1 MKRIVLLI
9 TTLAIASSLSLTGCS
24 KDNQQP
30 DKAAPATEK
39 SAPATEKPAPA
50 TEKSAPATE
59 KSAPA
64 PKKNSP

>member
-9 TTLAIASSLSLTGCS
+9 TTLAIASSLSLSGCS

-30 DKAAPATEK
+30 DNAAPASEK
-39 SAPATEKPAPA
+39 SAPAS
-50 TEKSAPATE
+50 EKSAPTSE

-64 PKKNSP
+64 PQKNSP

>member
-9 TTLAIASSLSLTGCS
+9 TTLAIASSLSLSGCS

-30 DKAAPATEK
+30 DNAAPASEK
-39 SAPATEKPAPA
+39 SAPA
-50 TEKSAPATE
+50 SE

-64 PKKNSP
+64 PQKNSP